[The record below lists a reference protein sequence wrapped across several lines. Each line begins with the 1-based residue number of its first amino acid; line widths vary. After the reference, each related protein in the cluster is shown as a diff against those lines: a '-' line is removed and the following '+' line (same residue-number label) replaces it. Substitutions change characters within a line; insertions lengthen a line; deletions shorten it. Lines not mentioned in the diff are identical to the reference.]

1 MASLQELELDEISE
15 WPLLPQ
21 LVVILLIMLLIQ
33 GAGYWFYLMPKQ
45 DEIALLKQE
54 EETVKATLRIKANK
68 WRYCRRSKLSWTS
81 SKSVTIFTAPA
92 TGAKE
97 LASML
102 ASVNQ
107 LGLDSSLTF
116 TRIDWGERESQ
127 EFLYRLPLNIE
138 LTGSYHDIGD
148 FSQAIAKLPR
158 IINFDDVD
166 WQRVS
171 QESSTLHFRVRA
183 YTYQLSRR
191 WMMKNK
197 PLGLW
202 LMSLLVLVGC
212 KANQDDLTSYVAQVE
227 REARKEVTKLKPI
240 LEFEATPYQQHKGRE
255 PFVLPK
261 EALVQNQPLAK
272 ADCWQPVPR
281 AKNGPLERYPLH
293 QLRLKGVMS
302 SGGSIS
308 ALVQTPAG
316 SVVKVKAGQYVG
328 INNGKVTRV
337 DDNYLLI
344 NETLPDGLGCWNQ
357 RNVKLALK

>member
-1 MASLQELELDEISE
+1 MHTMASLQELELDEISE

-54 EETVKATLRIKANK
+54 EETVKAILRIKANK
-68 WRYCRRSKLSWTS
+68 VAVLPQIQAQLDELKERYDFLLRQLP
-81 SKSVTIFTAPA
+81 VQ
-92 TGAKE
+92 KE

-183 YTYQLSRR
+183 YTYQF
-191 WMMKNK
+191 K
-197 PLGLW
+197 
-202 LMSLLVLVGC
+202 
-212 KANQDDLTSYVAQVE
+212 QE
-227 REARKEVTKLKPI
+227 
-240 LEFEATPYQQHKGRE
+240 
-255 PFVLPK
+255 
-261 EALVQNQPLAK
+261 
-272 ADCWQPVPR
+272 
-281 AKNGPLERYPLH
+281 
-293 QLRLKGVMS
+293 
-302 SGGSIS
+302 
-308 ALVQTPAG
+308 
-316 SVVKVKAGQYVG
+316 
-328 INNGKVTRV
+328 V
-337 DDNYLLI
+337 DD
-344 NETLPDGLGCWNQ
+344 E
-357 RNVKLALK
+357 K

>member
-21 LVVILLIMLLIQ
+21 LVVILFIMLLIQ

-68 WRYCRRSKLSWTS
+68 VAVLPQIQAQLDELKERYDFLLRQLP
-81 SKSVTIFTAPA
+81 VQ
-92 TGAKE
+92 KE

-183 YTYQLSRR
+183 YTYQF
-191 WMMKNK
+191 K
-197 PLGLW
+197 
-202 LMSLLVLVGC
+202 
-212 KANQDDLTSYVAQVE
+212 QE
-227 REARKEVTKLKPI
+227 
-240 LEFEATPYQQHKGRE
+240 
-255 PFVLPK
+255 
-261 EALVQNQPLAK
+261 
-272 ADCWQPVPR
+272 
-281 AKNGPLERYPLH
+281 
-293 QLRLKGVMS
+293 
-302 SGGSIS
+302 
-308 ALVQTPAG
+308 
-316 SVVKVKAGQYVG
+316 
-328 INNGKVTRV
+328 V
-337 DDNYLLI
+337 DD
-344 NETLPDGLGCWNQ
+344 E
-357 RNVKLALK
+357 K

>member
-68 WRYCRRSKLSWTS
+68 VAVLPQIQAQLDELKERYDFLLRQLP
-81 SKSVTIFTAPA
+81 VQ
-92 TGAKE
+92 KE

-138 LTGSYHDIGD
+138 LTGSYHDVGD

-183 YTYQLSRR
+183 YTYQF
-191 WMMKNK
+191 K
-197 PLGLW
+197 P
-202 LMSLLVLVGC
+202 
-212 KANQDDLTSYVAQVE
+212 E
-227 REARKEVTKLKPI
+227 
-240 LEFEATPYQQHKGRE
+240 
-255 PFVLPK
+255 
-261 EALVQNQPLAK
+261 
-272 ADCWQPVPR
+272 
-281 AKNGPLERYPLH
+281 
-293 QLRLKGVMS
+293 
-302 SGGSIS
+302 
-308 ALVQTPAG
+308 
-316 SVVKVKAGQYVG
+316 
-328 INNGKVTRV
+328 V
-337 DDNYLLI
+337 DD
-344 NETLPDGLGCWNQ
+344 E
-357 RNVKLALK
+357 K

>member
-21 LVVILLIMLLIQ
+21 LLVILLIMLLIQ

-68 WRYCRRSKLSWTS
+68 VAVLPQIKAQLDELKERYDFLLRQLP
-81 SKSVTIFTAPA
+81 VQ
-92 TGAKE
+92 KE

-183 YTYQLSRR
+183 YTYQF
-191 WMMKNK
+191 K
-197 PLGLW
+197 
-202 LMSLLVLVGC
+202 
-212 KANQDDLTSYVAQVE
+212 QE
-227 REARKEVTKLKPI
+227 
-240 LEFEATPYQQHKGRE
+240 
-255 PFVLPK
+255 
-261 EALVQNQPLAK
+261 
-272 ADCWQPVPR
+272 
-281 AKNGPLERYPLH
+281 
-293 QLRLKGVMS
+293 
-302 SGGSIS
+302 
-308 ALVQTPAG
+308 
-316 SVVKVKAGQYVG
+316 
-328 INNGKVTRV
+328 V
-337 DDNYLLI
+337 DD
-344 NETLPDGLGCWNQ
+344 E
-357 RNVKLALK
+357 K

>member
-1 MASLQELELDEISE
+1 MHIMASLQELELDEISE

-68 WRYCRRSKLSWTS
+68 VAVLPQIQAQLDELKERYDFLLRQLP
-81 SKSVTIFTAPA
+81 VQ
-92 TGAKE
+92 KE

-183 YTYQLSRR
+183 YTYQF
-191 WMMKNK
+191 K
-197 PLGLW
+197 
-202 LMSLLVLVGC
+202 
-212 KANQDDLTSYVAQVE
+212 QE
-227 REARKEVTKLKPI
+227 
-240 LEFEATPYQQHKGRE
+240 
-255 PFVLPK
+255 
-261 EALVQNQPLAK
+261 
-272 ADCWQPVPR
+272 
-281 AKNGPLERYPLH
+281 
-293 QLRLKGVMS
+293 
-302 SGGSIS
+302 
-308 ALVQTPAG
+308 
-316 SVVKVKAGQYVG
+316 
-328 INNGKVTRV
+328 V
-337 DDNYLLI
+337 DD
-344 NETLPDGLGCWNQ
+344 E
-357 RNVKLALK
+357 K

>member
-1 MASLQELELDEISE
+1 MHIMASLQELELDEISE

-21 LVVILLIMLLIQ
+21 LLVILLIMLLIQ

-68 WRYCRRSKLSWTS
+68 VAVLPQIQAQLDELKERYDFLLRQLP
-81 SKSVTIFTAPA
+81 VQ
-92 TGAKE
+92 KE

-107 LGLDSSLTF
+107 LGIDSSLTF
-116 TRIDWGERESQ
+116 TRIDWGERENQ

-183 YTYQLSRR
+183 YTYQF
-191 WMMKNK
+191 K
-197 PLGLW
+197 
-202 LMSLLVLVGC
+202 
-212 KANQDDLTSYVAQVE
+212 QE
-227 REARKEVTKLKPI
+227 
-240 LEFEATPYQQHKGRE
+240 
-255 PFVLPK
+255 
-261 EALVQNQPLAK
+261 
-272 ADCWQPVPR
+272 
-281 AKNGPLERYPLH
+281 
-293 QLRLKGVMS
+293 
-302 SGGSIS
+302 
-308 ALVQTPAG
+308 
-316 SVVKVKAGQYVG
+316 
-328 INNGKVTRV
+328 V
-337 DDNYLLI
+337 DD
-344 NETLPDGLGCWNQ
+344 E
-357 RNVKLALK
+357 K

>member
-21 LVVILLIMLLIQ
+21 LVVIMLIMLLIQ

-68 WRYCRRSKLSWTS
+68 VAVLPQIQAQLDELKERYDFLLRQLP
-81 SKSVTIFTAPA
+81 VQ
-92 TGAKE
+92 KE

-183 YTYQLSRR
+183 YTYQF
-191 WMMKNK
+191 K
-197 PLGLW
+197 
-202 LMSLLVLVGC
+202 
-212 KANQDDLTSYVAQVE
+212 QE
-227 REARKEVTKLKPI
+227 
-240 LEFEATPYQQHKGRE
+240 
-255 PFVLPK
+255 
-261 EALVQNQPLAK
+261 
-272 ADCWQPVPR
+272 
-281 AKNGPLERYPLH
+281 
-293 QLRLKGVMS
+293 
-302 SGGSIS
+302 
-308 ALVQTPAG
+308 
-316 SVVKVKAGQYVG
+316 
-328 INNGKVTRV
+328 V
-337 DDNYLLI
+337 DD
-344 NETLPDGLGCWNQ
+344 E
-357 RNVKLALK
+357 K

>member
-68 WRYCRRSKLSWTS
+68 VVVLPQIQAQLDELKERYDFLLRQLP
-81 SKSVTIFTAPA
+81 VQ
-92 TGAKE
+92 KE

-183 YTYQLSRR
+183 YTYQF
-191 WMMKNK
+191 K
-197 PLGLW
+197 
-202 LMSLLVLVGC
+202 
-212 KANQDDLTSYVAQVE
+212 QE
-227 REARKEVTKLKPI
+227 
-240 LEFEATPYQQHKGRE
+240 
-255 PFVLPK
+255 
-261 EALVQNQPLAK
+261 
-272 ADCWQPVPR
+272 
-281 AKNGPLERYPLH
+281 
-293 QLRLKGVMS
+293 
-302 SGGSIS
+302 
-308 ALVQTPAG
+308 
-316 SVVKVKAGQYVG
+316 
-328 INNGKVTRV
+328 V
-337 DDNYLLI
+337 DD
-344 NETLPDGLGCWNQ
+344 E
-357 RNVKLALK
+357 K

>member
-68 WRYCRRSKLSWTS
+68 VAVLPQIQAQLDELKERYDFLLRQLP
-81 SKSVTIFTAPA
+81 VQ
-92 TGAKE
+92 KE

-138 LTGSYHDIGD
+138 LTGSYHNIGD

-183 YTYQLSRR
+183 YTYQF
-191 WMMKNK
+191 K
-197 PLGLW
+197 
-202 LMSLLVLVGC
+202 
-212 KANQDDLTSYVAQVE
+212 QE
-227 REARKEVTKLKPI
+227 
-240 LEFEATPYQQHKGRE
+240 
-255 PFVLPK
+255 
-261 EALVQNQPLAK
+261 
-272 ADCWQPVPR
+272 
-281 AKNGPLERYPLH
+281 
-293 QLRLKGVMS
+293 
-302 SGGSIS
+302 
-308 ALVQTPAG
+308 
-316 SVVKVKAGQYVG
+316 
-328 INNGKVTRV
+328 V
-337 DDNYLLI
+337 DD
-344 NETLPDGLGCWNQ
+344 E
-357 RNVKLALK
+357 K

>member
-1 MASLQELELDEISE
+1 MA
-15 WPLLPQ
+15 
-21 LVVILLIMLLIQ
+21 
-33 GAGYWFYLMPKQ
+33 
-45 DEIALLKQE
+45 
-54 EETVKATLRIKANK
+54 
-68 WRYCRRSKLSWTS
+68 
-81 SKSVTIFTAPA
+81 IFR
-92 TGAKE
+92 K
-97 LASML
+97 
-102 ASVNQ
+102 
-107 LGLDSSLTF
+107 
-116 TRIDWGERESQ
+116 
-127 EFLYRLPLNIE
+127 RLPSYRASSTSTMW
-138 LTGSYHDIGD
+138 TGSV
-148 FSQAIAKLPR
+148 SAK
-158 IINFDDVD
+158 
-166 WQRVS
+166 RVARCTF
-171 QESSTLHFRVRA
+171 ESEPTP
-183 YTYQLSRR
+183 TNLSRR

>member
-1 MASLQELELDEISE
+1 MHTMASLQELELDEISE

-54 EETVKATLRIKANK
+54 EETVKATLRIKTNK
-68 WRYCRRSKLSWTS
+68 VAVLPQIQAQLDELKERYDFLLRQLP
-81 SKSVTIFTAPA
+81 VQ
-92 TGAKE
+92 KE

-183 YTYQLSRR
+183 YTYQF
-191 WMMKNK
+191 K
-197 PLGLW
+197 
-202 LMSLLVLVGC
+202 
-212 KANQDDLTSYVAQVE
+212 QE
-227 REARKEVTKLKPI
+227 
-240 LEFEATPYQQHKGRE
+240 
-255 PFVLPK
+255 
-261 EALVQNQPLAK
+261 
-272 ADCWQPVPR
+272 
-281 AKNGPLERYPLH
+281 
-293 QLRLKGVMS
+293 
-302 SGGSIS
+302 
-308 ALVQTPAG
+308 
-316 SVVKVKAGQYVG
+316 
-328 INNGKVTRV
+328 V
-337 DDNYLLI
+337 DD
-344 NETLPDGLGCWNQ
+344 E
-357 RNVKLALK
+357 K

>member
-1 MASLQELELDEISE
+1 MHTMASLQELELDEISE

-21 LVVILLIMLLIQ
+21 LVVILLIILLIQ

-68 WRYCRRSKLSWTS
+68 VAVLPQIQAQLDELKERYDFLLRQLP
-81 SKSVTIFTAPA
+81 VQ
-92 TGAKE
+92 KE

-183 YTYQLSRR
+183 YTYQF
-191 WMMKNK
+191 K
-197 PLGLW
+197 
-202 LMSLLVLVGC
+202 
-212 KANQDDLTSYVAQVE
+212 QE
-227 REARKEVTKLKPI
+227 
-240 LEFEATPYQQHKGRE
+240 
-255 PFVLPK
+255 
-261 EALVQNQPLAK
+261 
-272 ADCWQPVPR
+272 
-281 AKNGPLERYPLH
+281 
-293 QLRLKGVMS
+293 
-302 SGGSIS
+302 
-308 ALVQTPAG
+308 
-316 SVVKVKAGQYVG
+316 
-328 INNGKVTRV
+328 V
-337 DDNYLLI
+337 DD
-344 NETLPDGLGCWNQ
+344 E
-357 RNVKLALK
+357 K